1 MLSSR
6 SRSPILLLFT
16 ICLFAVSH
24 LFLLFSLSTRHPS
37 ASLYPNTNPN
47 LSLDPLPP
55 LRLQSPT
62 IWFVF
67 RNTCRD
73 TDNLTSDGSPVHRL
87 IDQHSVDYWHS
98 VESVR
103 LLKTLETECSRFLG
117 AIKQYLCLS
126 LLKNSSSSLMIQL
139 SCSIFISL
147 VSRFRAGLKA
157 EIGVF
162 FPMIVLRILE
172 NVVQPNFQQKII
184 VLRFVDKL
192 CVDSQ
197 ILVDIFINYDCDI
210 NSSNIFERMVNG
222 LLKTAQGAPPGT
234 ATTLLPPQEVTMKL
248 EAMKSL
254 VAILK
259 SMGDWM
265 NKQLHI
271 PDPHSAKK
279 PDAAENIPGPGSLPM
294 ANGNGDEAVEGLDS
308 HSETSTEASDVSTIE
323 QQRAYK
329 LEFQEGI
336 SLFNRNPKKGIEFL
350 INANKLGNSV
360 EEIAAFLKNTS
371 GLNKTLIGDYIG
383 EREDFSLK
391 VMHAYVECFDF
402 QGLDFDEAIRVFL
415 QGFRLPGEAQ
425 KIDRIMEKFAER
437 YCKCNPK
444 VFSSADTA
452 YVLAYSVIL
461 LNTDAHKPMV
471 KNKMSADDFIRNNR
485 GIDDGKDLPEQYLR
499 FLFERISKK
508 EIKMKEYDLALQQKQ
523 PLNSKRV
530 LGLDSIL
537 NIVIRKWSEEKT
549 YRDK

>member
-1 MLSSR
+1 MAVTENVSIIEIEGVVAKYGFTRSEMNKTQDFPAWSR
-6 SRSPILLLFT
+6 GFEIENGKIDRVPLALDESRRGCVKERFDDQ
-16 ICLFAVSH
+16 
-24 LFLLFSLSTRHPS
+24 LFSKERDRFYHTTRWICE
-37 ASLYPNTNPN
+37 LGLTFT
-47 LSLDPLPP
+47 
-55 LRLQSPT
+55 RCRQKSPT
-62 IWFVF
+62 ICFVF

-103 LLKTLETECSRFLG
+103 LLKTLETECSSLYHSEVEWFYAGFIQVLSISIS
-117 AIKQYLCLS
+117 AIVMI
-126 LLKNSSSSLMIQL
+126 LM
-139 SCSIFISL
+139 
-147 VSRFRAGLKA
+147 
-157 EIGVF
+157 
-162 FPMIVLRILE
+162 VLRCDQAISMSFTVEEQLVKILE

-350 INANKLGNSV
+350 INANKLGNLV
-360 EEIAAFLKNTS
+360 EEIAASLKNTS
-371 GLNKTLIGDYIG
+371 GLNKTLIGDYLG

-461 LNTDAHKPMV
+461 LNTDAH
-471 KNKMSADDFIRNNR
+471 
-485 GIDDGKDLPEQYLR
+485 G
-499 FLFERISKK
+499 
-508 EIKMKEYDLALQQKQ
+508 
-523 PLNSKRV
+523 
-530 LGLDSIL
+530 
-537 NIVIRKWSEEKT
+537 EE
-549 YRDK
+549 

>member
-1 MLSSR
+1 MKYV
-6 SRSPILLLFT
+6 PTHPFT
-16 ICLFAVSH
+16 VH
-24 LFLLFSLSTRHPS
+24 
-37 ASLYPNTNPN
+37 SLYHSEVEWFYAGFIQV
-47 LSLDPLPP
+47 LSI
-55 LRLQSPT
+55 S
-62 IWFVF
+62 I
-67 RNTCRD
+67 
-73 TDNLTSDGSPVHRL
+73 S
-87 IDQHSVDYWHS
+87 
-98 VESVR
+98 
-103 LLKTLETECSRFLG
+103 
-117 AIKQYLCLS
+117 AIAMI
-126 LLKNSSSSLMIQL
+126 LM
-139 SCSIFISL
+139 
-147 VSRFRAGLKA
+147 
-157 EIGVF
+157 
-162 FPMIVLRILE
+162 VLRCDQAISMSFTVEEQLVKILE

-336 SLFNRNPKKGIEFL
+336 SLFKRNPKKGIEFL

-471 KNKMSADDFIRNNR
+471 KNKMSADDFVRNNR

-523 PLNSKRV
+523 PLNSNRV

-537 NIVIRKWSEEKT
+537 NIVIRKWSEEKHIET
-549 YRDK
+549 SDDLIRHMQEQFKEQARKSENLGCAPYWALQCGQGDNPFDLNSTDDCFHG